1 MWHKIAAHISETT
14 GESFSIDNRRS
25 VSGGCINQGY
35 AINSSTRTYFAKIN
49 QASQV
54 AMFETEALG
63 LQQMAQTQ
71 TIRLPQPI
79 CWGTEGNSAY
89 IVLEWLDLRSG
100 GSEIAWA
107 EMGRKLA
114 QMHQYTPPS
123 PPLLRGGEKANSTLL
138 RGEEKADSSLL
149 TGGEKANSTLLTG
162 GEKAN
167 STLLRGCFGWDRNN
181 AIGSTAQINN
191 WTADWAE
198 FWTEHRIGYQLQLAK
213 RRGGNFSQ
221 GETLLAA
228 IPKLLEGY
236 KPQPSLVHGDLWGGN
251 ASVTAA
257 GEPVIFDPAAYWGDR
272 EVDIAMTE
280 LFGGFSP
287 AFYRGY
293 NEVWLLDSGYEKR
306 KMLYNLYHILN
317 HFNLFGGS
325 YESQANQM
333 IDRILG

>member
-1 MWHKIAAHISETT
+1 MWHKIAAHISQAT
-14 GESFSIDNRRS
+14 GDTFSIDNRRS

-100 GSEIAWA
+100 GGEIAWA
-107 EMGRKLA
+107 QMGRKLA
-114 QMHQYTPPS
+114 QMHKYTPPS
-123 PPLLRGGEKANSTLL
+123 PPLLRGGEKANS
-138 RGEEKADSSLL
+138 SLL
-149 TGGEKANSTLLTG
+149 TGGEKANS
-162 GEKAN
+162 
-167 STLLRGCFGWDRNN
+167 SLLRGCFGWDRNN
-181 AIGSTAQINN
+181 AIGSTPQINN

-198 FWTEHRIGYQLQLAK
+198 FWTEHRIGYQLQLAR
-213 RRGGNFSQ
+213 RRGGNFSR

-257 GEPVIFDPAAYWGDR
+257 GEPVIFDPATYWGDR

-306 KMLYNLYHILN
+306 KTLYNLYHILN

-325 YESQANQM
+325 YESQANQ
-333 IDRILG
+333 IINKILG

>member
-1 MWHKIAAHISETT
+1 MWDKIATHICEAT
-14 GESFSIDNRRS
+14 GDTFSINNRRS

-35 AINSSTRTYFAKIN
+35 AISSSTRTYFAKIN

-54 AMFETEALG
+54 AMFEAEALG

-71 TIRLPQPI
+71 TIRVPQTI

-89 IVLEWLDLRSG
+89 IVLEWLDLRG
-100 GSEIAWA
+100 GGGEIAWA

-114 QMHQYTPPS
+114 QMHKYIPPS
-123 PPLLRGGEKANSTLL
+123 PPLPMGGEDANDSLP
-138 RGEEKADSSLL
+138 RG
-149 TGGEKANSTLLTG
+149 
-162 GEKAN
+162 
-167 STLLRGCFGWDRNN
+167 RFGWSVNN
-181 AIGSTAQINN
+181 TIGSTPQINN

-198 FWTEHRIGYQLQLAK
+198 FWAQHRIGYQLKLA
-213 RRGGNFSQ
+213 RSQGGNFSRA
-221 GETLLAA
+221 ESLLAA

-251 ASVTAA
+251 ASITAA
-257 GEPVIFDPAAYWGDR
+257 GEPVFFDPATYWGDR

-280 LFGGFSP
+280 LFGGFSA

-317 HFNLFGGS
+317 HFNLFGGN

-333 IDRILG
+333 INKILG